1 MTSKDLPTDD
11 HARPT
16 TLRPDDA
23 GRASGESWWS
33 ELPVLARAIQVRL
46 RMVAVFVVAFL
57 VVGNWE
63 TLSNYWDRL
72 TTFATNASPQAVS
85 ANTEYFCPMCPGV
98 ISDWPSKCPVCN
110 MALVRRKKGG
120 PAQLPDGVVSRMQYS
135 PYRLQ
140 LAGVRTSEVGYLP
153 LARELTASGFLQ
165 AAGAAAEDETAE
177 TKLHVEV
184 PLSQNDAAMLRAGQA
199 VQIDCPAL
207 PGQGPWPARVR
218 GIEFERQPSPL
229 QAQVIIDIDSN
240 PALSPGM
247 EVLAHFH
254 LPVAEL
260 EPFCSQPTDPEPLA
274 ATESRKVFV
283 CPEHGDVLGDAPGA
297 CPRDKLPLVERT
309 LADNERLRYW
319 CPMHPEVTAS
329 QPGHKCDECGG
340 MFLVPRLVTYRPH
353 GNVLAVPAS
362 AVINTGKQHVVYI
375 DRGQGMFDGVEVVVG
390 PRAEGCYA
398 IVSGLQ
404 AGQKIA
410 SAGAFLLDA
419 ETRLNPNT
427 SAAYFGATTNRE
439 AASAA
444 PASVPAV
451 EQTTEGAKNQAQ
463 IEAALAQL
471 APEDEP
477 IARRQ
482 RICPVTRM
490 PLGSMGKPER
500 IVVEGRVVFLCC
512 AGCSQAVIDDPDKY
526 LPSIP
531 VYDHRESQP

>member
-1 MTSKDLPTDD
+1 
-11 HARPT
+11 
-16 TLRPDDA
+16 
-23 GRASGESWWS
+23 
-33 ELPVLARAIQVRL
+33 
-46 RMVAVFVVAFL
+46 
-57 VVGNWE
+57 
-63 TLSNYWDRL
+63 
-72 TTFATNASPQAVS
+72 
-85 ANTEYFCPMCPGV
+85 
-98 ISDWPSKCPVCN
+98 
-110 MALVRRKKGG
+110 
-120 PAQLPDGVVSRMQYS
+120 
-135 PYRLQ
+135 
-140 LAGVRTSEVGYLP
+140 
-153 LARELTASGFLQ
+153 
-165 AAGAAAEDETAE
+165 
-177 TKLHVEV
+177 
-184 PLSQNDAAMLRAGQA
+184 
-199 VQIDCPAL
+199 
-207 PGQGPWPARVR
+207 
-218 GIEFERQPSPL
+218 
-229 QAQVIIDIDSN
+229 
-240 PALSPGM
+240 
-247 EVLAHFH
+247 
-254 LPVAEL
+254 
-260 EPFCSQPTDPEPLA
+260 
-274 ATESRKVFV
+274 
-283 CPEHGDVLGDAPGA
+283 
-297 CPRDKLPLVERT
+297 
-309 LADNERLRYW
+309 
-319 CPMHPEVTAS
+319 
-329 QPGHKCDECGG
+329 
-340 MFLVPRLVTYRPH
+340 
-353 GNVLAVPAS
+353 
-362 AVINTGKQHVVYI
+362 
-375 DRGQGMFDGVEVVVG
+375 VEVVVG